1 MWKAGTSDRILRRL
15 PLILVYLRLLLAPV
29 LLLLAAYRPAPTAFG
44 ICLALALLSDF
55 FDGVIAR
62 RLGVVTAGL
71 RRLDSF
77 ADTVFCSSAAIAV
90 WVLHP
95 EVIRER
101 RFILVALVTLE
112 VARYALDLLKFRREA
127 SYHMW
132 SAKLWALVLFLAF
145 FMVLVE
151 GDGGL
156 WVDAAILLGI
166 GSDLEGIAISLL
178 LPAWQHDVPS
188 LVHAWRIRTLS
199 SPDGR

>member
-1 MWKAGTSDRILRRL
+1 M
-15 PLILVYLRLLLAPV
+15 LVCLRLLLAPV

-44 ICLALALLSDF
+44 VCLTLALLSDF

-62 RLGVVTAGL
+62 RLGVATAGL

-77 ADTVFCSSAAIAV
+77 VDTVFCGSAVLAV
-90 WVLHP
+90 WMLHP

-101 RFILVALVTLE
+101 WLILLILVALE
-112 VARYALDLLKFRREA
+112 AARYALDFLKFRREA

-132 SAKLWALVLFLAF
+132 SAKLWALVLFLAL
-145 FMVLVE
+145 FMVLVMRV
-151 GDGGL
+151 GGL

-166 GSDLEGIAISLL
+166 VSDLEGIVISLL
-178 LPAWQHDVPS
+178 LPVWQHDVPS
-188 LVHAWRIRTLS
+188 LVHAWRIRTFS

>member
-1 MWKAGTSDRILRRL
+1 M
-15 PLILVYLRLLLAPV
+15 LVYLRLLLAPV
-29 LLLLAAYRPAPTAFG
+29 LLILAVYRPAPTAFG
-44 ICLALALLSDF
+44 VCLALALFSDF

-62 RLGVVTAGL
+62 RLGVATVGL

-77 ADTVFCSSAAIAV
+77 ADTAFCSSAALAV
-90 WVLHP
+90 WMLRP

-101 RFILVALVTLE
+101 WLILAILVVLE
-112 VARYALDLLKFRREA
+112 TVRYALDFIKFRREA

-145 FMVLVE
+145 FAVLVE
-151 GDGGL
+151 GGGGV
-156 WVDAAILLGI
+156 WVDAAVLLGI

-178 LPAWQHDVPS
+178 LPTWQHDVPS
-188 LVHAWRIRTLS
+188 LVHAWRIRALS